1 MEQSTPVEYWIEMHK
16 RYESWINSFNAC
28 PVLRI
33 NIRDYDLMKE
43 ETSIEPIIERIGY
56 FLKQTQLLKK

>member
-1 MEQSTPVEYWIEMHK
+1 MKAGLILLMHAQFCG
-16 RYESWINSFNAC
+16 Y
-28 PVLRI
+28 

-56 FLKQTQLLKK
+56 FLKQTQY